1 MLLFDKVSKRYDKD
15 IIALEDVYFS
25 IEKGE
30 FSFLVGPSGAGKT
43 TLLRLLIR
51 EELPTSGTI
60 FFDDIEVPKLPR
72 KLLPTYRQRLGVVF
86 QDMKLLSSKTLEEN
100 ISFALEILGK
110 DNKEIE
116 ETTEYLLE
124 LVKLQDRRHLFP
136 KQLSGGEKQRAGIA
150 RALANDPDLLV
161 ADEPTGNL
169 DPDNAMQL
177 LNILKD
183 INKAGTTV
191 MVISHDR
198 EIVDQM
204 NTRVIRMVEGKIVS
218 DTKGNYD
225 SVGKPTPPETKAS
238 EDDVKID
245 QDIEEKE
252 DTKEDKKKKDKEE
265 KKKRDKGKKKEKVHE
280 SLKGLD
286 KRIVKK
292 LLDAEINNIDLAMNL
307 TESDL
312 KNLELTKKQ
321 QKKLEKFVSKY
332 LNNQEE

>member
-15 IIALEDVYFS
+15 IIALEDVHFS

-225 SVGKPTPPETKAS
+225 SVGKPKPPETKAP
-238 EDDVKID
+238 EDDVKVD
-245 QDIEEKE
+245 QDIEDDKE
-252 DTKEDKKKKDKEE
+252 ESKKKEE
-265 KKKRDKGKKKEKVHE
+265 KKKRDKGKKKEKIHE

-292 LLDAEINNIDLAMNL
+292 LLDAEINNIDLVMNL

-321 QKKLEKFVSKY
+321 QKNLEKFVRKY

>member
-15 IIALEDVYFS
+15 IIALEDVHFS

-225 SVGKPTPPETKAS
+225 SVGKPKPPETKAP
-238 EDDVKID
+238 EDDVKVD

-252 DTKEDKKKKDKEE
+252 DTKKDKKKKDKE
-265 KKKRDKGKKKEKVHE
+265 KKKKDKKKNKEEVDE

-292 LLDAEINNIDLAMNL
+292 LLDAEINNIDLVMNL

-321 QKKLEKFVSKY
+321 QKKLEKFVRKY

>member
-1 MLLFDKVSKRYDKD
+1 MLLFDKVSKKYDKD
-15 IIALEDVYFS
+15 IIALEEVHFS

-51 EELPTSGTI
+51 EELPTSGNI

-72 KLLPTYRQRLGVVF
+72 KLLPTYRQRLGIVF

-136 KQLSGGEKQRAGIA
+136 KQLSGGEKQRGAIA
-150 RALANDPDLLV
+150 RALANSPDLLV

-169 DPDNAMQL
+169 DPDNALQL

-183 INKAGTTV
+183 INKTGTTV

-198 EIVDQM
+198 EIVDEM
-204 NTRVIRMVEGKIVS
+204 KTRVIRIVEGKIVS
-218 DTKGNYD
+218 DTKGDYD
-225 SVGKPTPPETKAS
+225 SVGKPPPPEIKAS
-238 EDDVKID
+238 EDDVKVD
-245 QDIEEKE
+245 QDIKEEDVKKE
-252 DTKEDKKKKDKEE
+252 KKEEDKKKKDKG
-265 KKKRDKGKKKEKVHE
+265 KGKEEVHE
-280 SLKGLD
+280 SLKDLD
-286 KRIVKK
+286 KRIIKK
-292 LLDAEINNIDLAMNL
+292 LLDAEINNIDLVMNL

-312 KNLELTKKQ
+312 QNLKLTKKQ
-321 QKKLEKFVSKY
+321 QKKLEKFVREY

>member
-1 MLLFDKVSKRYDKD
+1 
-15 IIALEDVYFS
+15 
-25 IEKGE
+25 
-30 FSFLVGPSGAGKT
+30 
-43 TLLRLLIR
+43 
-51 EELPTSGTI
+51 
-60 FFDDIEVPKLPR
+60 
-72 KLLPTYRQRLGVVF
+72 
-86 QDMKLLSSKTLEEN
+86 MKLLSSKTLEEN

-225 SVGKPTPPETKAS
+225 SVGKPKPPETKAP
-238 EDDVKID
+238 EDDVKVD

-252 DTKEDKKKKDKEE
+252 DTKKDKKKKDKE
-265 KKKRDKGKKKEKVHE
+265 KKKKDKKKNKEEVDE

-292 LLDAEINNIDLAMNL
+292 LLDAEINNIDLVMNL

-321 QKKLEKFVSKY
+321 QKNLEKFVRKY

>member
-1 MLLFDKVSKRYDKD
+1 
-15 IIALEDVYFS
+15 
-25 IEKGE
+25 
-30 FSFLVGPSGAGKT
+30 
-43 TLLRLLIR
+43 
-51 EELPTSGTI
+51 
-60 FFDDIEVPKLPR
+60 
-72 KLLPTYRQRLGVVF
+72 
-86 QDMKLLSSKTLEEN
+86 MKLLSSKTLEEN

-183 INKAGTTV
+183 INKTGTTV

-225 SVGKPTPPETKAS
+225 SVGKPKPPETKAP
-238 EDDVKID
+238 EDDVKVD
-245 QDIEEKE
+245 QDIEDDKE
-252 DTKEDKKKKDKEE
+252 ESKKKEE
-265 KKKRDKGKKKEKVHE
+265 KKKRDKGKKKEKIHE

-292 LLDAEINNIDLAMNL
+292 LLDAEINNIDLVMNL

-321 QKKLEKFVSKY
+321 QKNLEKFVRKY

>member
-15 IIALEDVYFS
+15 IIALEDVHFS

-225 SVGKPTPPETKAS
+225 SVGKPKPPETKAP
-238 EDDVKID
+238 EDDVKVD
-245 QDIEEKE
+245 QDIEDDKE
-252 DTKEDKKKKDKEE
+252 ESKKKEE

-292 LLDAEINNIDLAMNL
+292 LLDAEINNIDLVMNL